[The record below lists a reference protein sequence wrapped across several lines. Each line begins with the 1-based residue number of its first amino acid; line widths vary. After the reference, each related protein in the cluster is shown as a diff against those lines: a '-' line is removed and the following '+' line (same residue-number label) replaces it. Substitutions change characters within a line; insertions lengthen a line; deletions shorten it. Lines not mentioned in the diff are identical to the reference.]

1 MGRPVMLIL
10 DEATSALD
18 PATEREI
25 CANVRTL
32 SEQRGLTVVAV
43 SHHPAWVDM
52 ADRVYRVSDGRAE
65 LVPPPAARAAAA
77 AR

>member
-25 CANVRTL
+25 CANVRAL
-32 SEQRGLTVVAV
+32 SEERGLTVLAV

-52 ADRVYRVSDGRAE
+52 ADRVYAVTDGRAE
-65 LVPPPAARAAAA
+65 LVPSPTPRAAAG